1 MKKANTFDV
10 LIVYS
15 QGYAVSASSKKAIT
29 PFPPGE
35 IAHYNNA
42 YSYLMDM
49 CKANNLTVALTTSQ
63 DIIGAGE
70 CRSYWLWEENV
81 WKKVVHTASSTLIFD
96 KLSPTTPAR
105 TAKRNLL
112 LSSPKVRAYS
122 NAHLFSLFFD
132 KQKTH
137 DNLPTFSLPT
147 ISLESSKRS
156 EIDIAIQLLQL
167 ISDSHTAKNDFT
179 SSLILKDRFGS
190 GGNEIYKIG
199 FNHAQKIQKIMIA
212 NPTISFILQP
222 YVSFS
227 DGYSYKNFKRATDIR
242 IIFEGQRIIQTYI
255 RMAHPKDFR
264 CNEQQGGTLIYTF
277 QKDIPVEVLRV
288 ARKIARILKRKYSLY
303 ALDFIV
309 TDSGAIFLLEGN
321 NSPGLDWNLSLAK
334 NERKAKQLIRVIA
347 KELQVRTELQK
358 TSLMEGVSVSEV
370 KSRGVFLEN

>member
-15 QGYAVSASSKKAIT
+15 QGYAVSASSKKATT

-49 CKANNLTVALTTSQ
+49 CQANNLTVALTTSQ
-63 DIIGAGE
+63 DITGAGE
-70 CRSYWLWEENV
+70 CRSYWLWEKSL

-105 TAKRNLL
+105 AAKRNLL
-112 LSSPKVRAYS
+112 FSSPKIRAYS

-137 DNLPTFSLPT
+137 DNLPAFSLPT
-147 ISLESSKRS
+147 ISLLSSGRES
-156 EIDIAIQLLQL
+156 INQAINVLQ
-167 ISDSHTAKNDFT
+167 SVSNSHTAKNDFT

-190 GGNEIYKIG
+190 GGNEIYIIES
-199 FNHAQKIQKIMIA
+199 NHAQKIQKIMTS

-242 IIFEGQRIIQTYI
+242 IIFEGQRIVQTYI
-255 RMAHPKDFR
+255 RMAHPQDFR

-277 QKDIPVEVLRV
+277 QKDIPIEVLR
-288 ARKIARILKRKYSLY
+288 AAKKISKILKRKYSLY

-309 TDSGAIFLLEGN
+309 TDNGTIFLLEGN

-347 KELQVRTELQK
+347 KELQTRAELQK
-358 TSLMEGVSVSEV
+358 TSLIENTNVLEG
-370 KSRGVFLEN
+370 KSPATFLEN